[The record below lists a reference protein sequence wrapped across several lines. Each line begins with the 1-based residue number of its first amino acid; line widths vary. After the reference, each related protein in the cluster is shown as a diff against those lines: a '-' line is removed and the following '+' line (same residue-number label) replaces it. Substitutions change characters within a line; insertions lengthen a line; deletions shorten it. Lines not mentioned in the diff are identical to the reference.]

1 MVTRE
6 RLTSECQTCLHISP
20 FPNVSERDS
29 RSRCVLGRD
38 RLEGRV
44 IGKVHKVEY
53 KDKWTAGVTELRR
66 ASGCVGVAALDDA
79 AQGRLLWASG
89 GNRTQKILNRAV
101 GSEC

>member
-1 MVTRE
+1 MRE
-6 RLTSECQTCLHISP
+6 TVAHAV
-20 FPNVSERDS
+20 FWA
-29 RSRCVLGRD
+29 GKG
-38 RLEGRV
+38 LEGRV

-89 GNRTQKILNRAV
+89 GNRTKKALTL
-101 GSEC
+101 